1 MPMHTNISYPGDLAS
16 KTPKKN
22 SNQSTLEILLKKVSE
37 SSTPKDLSPIANS
50 TLTAPIINVSS
61 IPIDVFVANTDNQD
75 SKQYNIILDLEHAE
89 FEKVYAPVAYFHN
102 ESDGY
107 EISEKGRT
115 RHISIYGCNFLCPKI
130 NNTLYVRHFLC

>member
-16 KTPKKN
+16 KTQKKN

-50 TLTAPIINVSS
+50 TLTAPIINLSS
-61 IPIDVFVANTDNQD
+61 IPIDVVVANIDNQD
-75 SKQYNIILDLEHAE
+75 SKKYNIILDLGHAE

-115 RHISIYGCNFLCPKI
+115 RHISIYGCNFICPKI
-130 NNTLYVRHFLC
+130 NNTLYVRRFLC